1 MNKHPSKAEYLL
13 GIDVGTTVSKS
24 VIFDLDGFEIAVA
37 RHPTAV
43 QNPVPASSEVDMRDV
58 WDAVRNTI
66 RELIYKQDI
75 DPEFI
80 RAIGVSATV
89 AGVWLLDKDQKPFRN
104 AILWNDG
111 RAASIIAKWEND
123 GTMQKIFDIS
133 GNAIFPG
140 MTLPSLRWL
149 IEHEPGTLT
158 TAEYMFCGKDW
169 VRFNLTGEIH
179 SDESDLSQMPCDAR
193 TRDYSEELFNLCGIQ
208 DYADLFPPV
217 AKSHEIIGFVTKKA
231 ADETGLKFG
240 TPVVAGL
247 GDVQASMV
255 GAGATKPGDACS
267 IVGTSSL
274 NNVVLDYPSFEP
286 SGIGFTFLMGD
297 NLWLRSLTNTSGTLN
312 LEWFL
317 KNFCSEEQLEAKK
330 RNISVY
336 QILEEEAGS
345 IPIGS
350 GGVIYHPYLNTT
362 GVAAP
367 FRNAAARAQFF
378 GIEVDHNRFHL
389 LRAIYEGLAMAMREL
404 YDLIPAK
411 TTEVIVTGGGAR
423 SSFWCQMFAD
433 CTGRRMLIPEGT
445 EFGGKGDAIIAGI
458 GIGIY
463 DDFDDARQKT
473 FRLARSHEPDS
484 SRNQSY
490 NKIYP
495 IYRDLY
501 LSMQDHWWNRLKMLA
516 ELEKDS

>member
-1 MNKHPSKAEYLL
+1 M

-24 VIFDLDGFEIAVA
+24 VIFDFDGNEIAVA
-37 RHPTAV
+37 RQPTAI
-43 QNPVPASSEVDMRDV
+43 QIPVPTSSEVNMV
-58 WDAVRNTI
+58 GIWDAVRTTI
-66 RELIYKQDI
+66 REIIYI
-75 DPEFI
+75 HGINPAGI
-80 RAIGVSATV
+80 RAIGVSANV
-89 AGVWLLDKDQKPFRN
+89 AGVWLLDKNKKPFRN

-111 RAASIIAKWEND
+111 RAASIISRWED
-123 GTMQKIFDIS
+123 QGIMQKIFDIS

-149 IEHEPGTLT
+149 IENEPETIQ
-158 TAEYMFCGKDW
+158 TAKHLICGKDW

-179 SDESDLSQMPCDAR
+179 SEVSDLSQMPCDAR
-193 TRDYSEELFNLCGIQ
+193 TRSYSDELFNLCGILE
-208 DYADLFPPV
+208 YSHLFPPV
-217 AKSHEIIGFVTKKA
+217 AKSDEVIGHVTKKTA
-231 ADETGLKFG
+231 EETGLIVG
-240 TPVVAGL
+240 TPVVTGL

-255 GAGATKPGDACS
+255 GAGATRSGDACS
-267 IVGTSSL
+267 IVGTSCL

-317 KNFCSEEQLEAKK
+317 NNFCYEERLEAEK
-330 RNISVY
+330 RDISVY
-336 QILEEEAGS
+336 KILEENAAS

-350 GGVIYHPYLNTT
+350 GGVIFHPYLNTT

-378 GIEVDHNRFHL
+378 GIEVDHNRHHL

-404 YDLIPAK
+404 YDLIPEK
-411 TTEVIVTGGGAR
+411 TPEVIVTGGGAR
-423 SSFWCQMFAD
+423 SPFWCQMFAD
-433 CTGRRMLIPEGT
+433 CTGRKMLIPEGS

-463 DDFDDARQKT
+463 KDFADARQRT
-473 FRLARSHEPDS
+473 FRIARSYEPNLD
-484 SRNQSY
+484 NYQQY
-490 NKIYP
+490 DKVYQ
-495 IYRDLY
+495 IYRELY
-501 LSMQDHWWNRLKMLA
+501 LSLQDHWWHRLRMVSNLD
-516 ELEKDS
+516 ERYT